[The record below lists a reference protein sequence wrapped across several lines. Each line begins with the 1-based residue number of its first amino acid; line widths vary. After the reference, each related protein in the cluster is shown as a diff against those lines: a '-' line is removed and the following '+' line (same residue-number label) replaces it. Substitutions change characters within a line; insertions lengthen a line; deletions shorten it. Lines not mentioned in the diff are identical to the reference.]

1 MKGLRRWNI
10 LMAIAFLASVVFCAY
25 LGWHEQWAI
34 LAAVILITI
43 LSLIA
48 FMGLWNGARK
58 KRIEAEV
65 DITRFLG
72 RDAKDAL
79 NFGNIGLLTYD
90 DEYNVT
96 WTSEFFK
103 ERNIDIVNKRVTSWI
118 REIRTLFEEE
128 VDYVIGYNN
137 SAAYEITRKED
148 SNVLFVRDVTEYE
161 RLRRHS
167 RENSVVVGMMVLDN
181 YMEYQAYE
189 NEEIMAAINVNLR
202 SALINW
208 AKERGML
215 IRRLRSDRFFL
226 VLNTE
231 IFDKARQEDF
241 SILQTI
247 KNHAKQMDISITL
260 SMAFAYGTNNYAQL
274 DAMVNQLIELA
285 QSRGG
290 DQVAFRHVDGTIQYV
305 GGNSESSSQRSKV
318 RVHTMAQSIQGA
330 MLEAGN
336 IFIAGHVDS
345 DFDCMGSALGISSW
359 VKSIGKTANIVL
371 KDVPRDVQ
379 LQNAMD
385 YYRKNLVNRHHFISP
400 EQADAMIDPKSDLLI
415 MVDHGV
421 PAISSASAFISRCRK
436 IIVIDHHRRGANFV
450 PNPMLAYVE
459 STSSSACELI
469 TEMLETIPN
478 HVPIY
483 EPEATI
489 MYLGILVDTNRFK
502 MHTDARTFGA
512 ASTLRVW
519 GANAAFAEKALC
531 VDYSEFSTKN
541 RLIQEAIPYFGRFM
555 VACIEDESVDKT
567 MLAKI
572 AQSLLTIQGCVASFV
587 IARLNGSRQV
597 TAVSARSDG
606 TFNVQ
611 KIMEGLQGGG
621 HFSAAAVERED
632 LTPEELKAVLLQKLK
647 EETYENNLT

>member
-247 KNHAKQMDISITL
+247 KDHAKQMDISITL

-345 DFDCMGSALGISSW
+345 DFDCMGSALGVSSW

-436 IIVIDHHRRGANFV
+436 IIVIDHHRRGSNFV
-450 PNPMLAYVE
+450 PNSMLAYVE
-459 STSSSACELI
+459 
-469 TEMLETIPN
+469 
-478 HVPIY
+478 
-483 EPEATI
+483 
-489 MYLGILVDTNRFK
+489 
-502 MHTDARTFGA
+502 
-512 ASTLRVW
+512 
-519 GANAAFAEKALC
+519 
-531 VDYSEFSTKN
+531 
-541 RLIQEAIPYFGRFM
+541 
-555 VACIEDESVDKT
+555 
-567 MLAKI
+567 
-572 AQSLLTIQGCVASFV
+572 
-587 IARLNGSRQV
+587 
-597 TAVSARSDG
+597 
-606 TFNVQ
+606 
-611 KIMEGLQGGG
+611 
-621 HFSAAAVERED
+621 
-632 LTPEELKAVLLQKLK
+632 
-647 EETYENNLT
+647 